1 MTNCAIGLAMT
12 NELKSPYLFIIL
24 FLMKTLKKL
33 LTLLLALSVFTGLT
47 FGAAKSSKKKA
58 TASDVR
64 IVTLGPAATEIVFAI
79 GAQDQL
85 VARTDLCDYPPE
97 AANYPSVG
105 GFAGNTISL
114 EAIIAYEPT
123 LVYCFAG
130 MHDFLVQPLEDLGIK
145 VYVSDAV
152 SIDAVKKEVLEI
164 GELTGHQKGAQ
175 KVVKDMDATLKRTEK
190 LIKSKM
196 KTRQAPTVYWEVWH
210 EPMMSVGKNTFM
222 NDIITLAGGKNIFEN
237 EEYAYPMVSEEAVL
251 DADPEFIFYTGDG
264 MGGGEPS
271 EIFKPKG
278 GVYYMGDDDR
288 YVRSV
293 PRCVDAVE
301 KLANILWK

>member
-1 MTNCAIGLAMT
+1 
-12 NELKSPYLFIIL
+12 
-24 FLMKTLKKL
+24 MKTLKKI
-33 LTLLLALSVFTGLT
+33 LTLLLTLSVITGLT
-47 FGAAKSSKKKA
+47 FAAGKSSKKN

-97 AANYPSVG
+97 VANYPSVG

-114 EAIIAYEPT
+114 EAIISYEPT
-123 LVYCFAG
+123 LVYLFAG
-130 MHDFLVQPLEDLGIK
+130 MHDFLVQPLQDLGIT

-152 SIDAVKKEVLEI
+152 SIDAVKKEILEI
-164 GELTGHQKGAQ
+164 GALTGHDKGAQ
-175 KVVKDMDATLKRTEK
+175 KVVKQMDATLARTEK
-190 LIKSKM
+190 LIKNKM
-196 KTRQAPTVYWEVWH
+196 KKQAKPTVYWEVWH

-222 NDIITLAGGKNIFEN
+222 NDIITLAGGINIFGN

-251 DADPEFIFYTGDG
+251 DANPDFIFYTGDG
-264 MGGGEPS
+264 MGGGQPS
-271 EIFKPKG
+271 DIFKPKG

-288 YVRSV
+288 YVRSI

>member
-1 MTNCAIGLAMT
+1 
-12 NELKSPYLFIIL
+12 
-24 FLMKTLKKL
+24 MKTLKKI
-33 LTLLLALSVFTGLT
+33 LTLLLALSIFTGLT
-47 FGAAKSSKKKA
+47 FGAAKSSKKN

-64 IVTLGPAATEIVFAI
+64 VVTLGPAATEIIFAI
-79 GAQDQL
+79 GAQDTL

-123 LVYCFAG
+123 LVYLFAG

-190 LIKSKM
+190 LIKNKM
-196 KTRQAPTVYWEVWH
+196 KKQAAPTVYWEVWH

-222 NDIITLAGGKNIFEN
+222 NDIITLAGGINIFAN

-251 DADPEFIFYTGDG
+251 DANPDFIFYTGDG
-264 MGGGEPS
+264 MGGGKPS
-271 EIFKPKG
+271 EIFNPKG
-278 GVYYMGDDDR
+278 GIYYMGDDDR

>member
-1 MTNCAIGLAMT
+1 
-12 NELKSPYLFIIL
+12 
-24 FLMKTLKKL
+24 MKTLKKL
-33 LTLLLALSVFTGLT
+33 ITLLLTLSVLTGLT
-47 FGAAKSSKKKA
+47 FAAGKSSKKN

-64 IVTLGPAATEIVFAI
+64 IVTLGPAATEIIFAI

-114 EAIIAYEPT
+114 ESIISYEPT
-123 LVYCFAG
+123 LVYLFAG
-130 MHDFLVQPLEDLGIK
+130 MHDFLVQPLQDLGIT

-152 SIDAVKKEVLEI
+152 SIDAVKKEILEI
-164 GELTGHQKGAQ
+164 GALTGHDKGAQ
-175 KVVKDMDATLKRTEK
+175 KVVKQMDATLARTEK
-190 LIKSKM
+190 LIKNKM
-196 KTRQAPTVYWEVWH
+196 KKQAKPTVYWEVWH

-222 NDIITLAGGKNIFEN
+222 NDIITLAGGINIFGN

-251 DADPEFIFYTGDG
+251 DANPDFIFYTGDG
-264 MGGGEPS
+264 MGGGQPS
-271 EIFKPKG
+271 DIFKPKG

-288 YVRSV
+288 YVRSI